1 MALCSVCRE
10 DLIYLVPGAAWQCV
24 SCLLHVTADS
34 SCALLSYP
42 ILSPPKQDPSVPLKL
57 EAHWERAFSFWTRRL
72 IPQASGAKP
81 PAANSAGAGRGAD
94 SFSLSSL

>member
-1 MALCSVCRE
+1 MILALCSVCRE
-10 DLIYLVPGAAWQCV
+10 DLIYLVPGTAWQCV

-42 ILSPPKQDPSVPLKL
+42 TPLTPKQDPSVPLKL
-57 EAHWERAFSFWTRRL
+57 EAHWEQAFSFWTRHL
-72 IPQASGAKP
+72 IPQASQAKP

-94 SFSLSSL
+94 SFLA